1 MLAFQDVPTMR
12 YELSKEDVQEQFA
25 DAEFEEFKDVV
36 VRIADNAIL
45 NRNVRDLRAH
55 AKELAL
61 LIL

>member
-1 MLAFQDVPTMR
+1 MR
-12 YELSKEDVQEQFA
+12 YEMSKEDVQEQFA
-25 DAEFEEFKDVV
+25 DAEFEEFKDAVT
-36 VRIADNAIL
+36 RIADNAIL